1 MTANSIDR
9 SKLILFDPKA
19 RTEHFKRSAHNDFAT
34 ASELR
39 DRKFSGWR
47 ENKILSVYELWLDGS
62 IKRNVSFQQVASD
75 PDALEKALVEY
86 MGLI

>member
-1 MTANSIDR
+1 MAANSAER
-9 SKLILFDPKA
+9 SKYIAFDLKA
-19 RTEHFKRSAHNDFAT
+19 RTENFKRSDHNDFAT

-39 DRKFSGWR
+39 DRGFSGWR
-47 ENKILSVYELWLDGS
+47 ENKILMVYELWLDGS
-62 IKRNVSFQQVASD
+62 IKRNVSFERAASD